1 MATRRRT
8 RARKNNAGHST
19 AHKALASVE
28 RIYRSGKGN
37 LGNAVSKFLVAVEGA
52 SAAVQREL
60 SGAYEHWSAY
70 VDHLMAVSN
79 PKGQLKYITVTVGH
93 PEWSSGYTEDYEVQA
108 SSIGDAKRILAAQGF
123 IIKRASDQKSMLRE
137 IKKWAHE
144 NPGQSAGM
152 RAYRAYYSEK
162 KALGWSPK
170 KIRAYWKRKRDAT
183 KSREQAS
190 HTVATVAYGEIEK
203 AADRIFPP
211 YVDSL
216 GRTYS
221 GSYPYMFMLDVD
233 EVRNTI
239 QARLDRSRD
248 TKSAKGW
255 SALDAD
261 NPEFVK
267 ILRKIQKKYQP
278 KGLKMTIVVRN
289 NPSRRRTSRRNPSHC
304 PTCGR

>member
-37 LGNAVSKFLVAVEGA
+37 LGNAISKFLVAVEGA

-60 SGAYEHWSAY
+60 SGAYEHWSTY
-70 VDHLMAVSN
+70 VDHLMAVS
-79 PKGQLKYITVTVGH
+79 
-93 PEWSSGYTEDYEVQA
+93 
-108 SSIGDAKRILAAQGF
+108 
-123 IIKRASDQKSMLRE
+123 
-137 IKKWAHE
+137 

-170 KIRAYWKRKRDAT
+170 KINSLWKRKVTAA
-183 KSREQAS
+183 KKREQAS
-190 HTVATVAYGEIEK
+190 RTVATVAYGEIEK

-278 KGLKMTIVVRN
+278 KGLKMTIVVKN